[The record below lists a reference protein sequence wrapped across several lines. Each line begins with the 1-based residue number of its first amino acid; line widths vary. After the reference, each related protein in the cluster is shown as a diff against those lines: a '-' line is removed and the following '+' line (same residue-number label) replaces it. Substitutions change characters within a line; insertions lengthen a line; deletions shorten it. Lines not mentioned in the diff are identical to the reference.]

1 MIKKKIIFLICLSLI
16 VSCGKK
22 GDPKYK
28 ESQKDYLI
36 KNIPTR
42 TT

>member
-1 MIKKKIIFLICLSLI
+1 MIKRIFLILFILCAI

-28 ESQKDYLI
+28 ESEKKTKLP
-36 KNIPTR
+36 NIIFKI
-42 TT
+42 

>member
-1 MIKKKIIFLICLSLI
+1 MIKKITLALLLCSLI

-28 ESQKDYLI
+28 DPETITKIQTVFINKV
-36 KNIPTR
+36 
-42 TT
+42 